1 LLLDAAA
8 LDAYRGLARL
18 RADAGDIDRAL
29 AVIARG
35 LAAAAANAMD
45 ASISPGPPRASG
57 AVSSSAAAAEPRAGA
72 MTLRSAD
79 LWVERARVLLRRDAD
94 GDATEAVGVLQQ
106 VLNLRPRDVDAGRL
120 FVAGLDRLGRRQ
132 DLVGAFV
139 SLGASLEAEGIEAGR
154 AEATLREAVRAYEGA
169 LALKPD
175 CLRAWLRLADVQL
188 ALGEPRAAVR
198 SLEAAVAIDPEQP
211 AAHVN
216 LGWARRMTGDF
227 VGGWRE
233 SVWHYRAGD
242 KRRFEQPAWD
252 GSPLGS
258 RTLLLWADFALGD
271 TIQDLRFLPLVRAA
285 HPQARL
291 IVECHHTLVSLL
303 DASRALLGIDAVIA
317 TKAPLPAFD
326 LQLPLRRVQEQ
337 FVLDVDAIPAATPYI
352 TVDPARA
359 VRWRQRVEGL
369 TTPGGQRRIG
379 IVWAGEQT
387 RIDARI
393 KSAALADF
401 APLAAFHRQ
410 GLRLFSLQ
418 AGPHVDELIAPPR
431 GLRVARLLEEAG
443 DVAETAAAMR
453 ALDLVITVDTMT
465 AHLAGALGVPVWV
478 LTAHAPAW
486 WLWHVLPPDSAD
498 GTTRSR
504 WYPSMRLFQQT
515 RAGDWAGVMQ
525 QVCEVLGT
533 DQA

>member
-1 LLLDAAA
+1 
-8 LDAYRGLARL
+8 
-18 RADAGDIDRAL
+18 
-29 AVIARG
+29 
-35 LAAAAANAMD
+35 
-45 ASISPGPPRASG
+45 
-57 AVSSSAAAAEPRAGA
+57 
-72 MTLRSAD
+72 
-79 LWVERARVLLRRDAD
+79 LLRRDAD
-94 GDATEAVGVLQQ
+94 GDATEAVAVLQQ
-106 VLNLRPRDVDAGRL
+106 VLNLRPRDVEAGRL
-120 FVAGLDRLGRRQ
+120 LVSGLERLGRSG

-154 AEATLREAVRAYEGA
+154 LEPTLRESVRAYEGA
-169 LALKPD
+169 LAIKPD

-188 ALGEPRAAVR
+188 ALGEPAAAVR

-227 VGGWRE
+227 AGGWRE
-233 SVWHYRAGD
+233 SVWHYRGGD

-271 TIQDLRFLPLVRAA
+271 TIQDLRFLSLVRAA
-285 HPQARL
+285 HPHARL
-291 IVECHHTLVSLL
+291 IVECHQSLVSLVE
-303 DASRALLGIDAVIA
+303 ASRALLGIDAVIA
-317 TKAPLPAFD
+317 TKAPLPAVD
-326 LQLPLRRVQEQ
+326 LQLPLRRLQEQ
-337 FVLDVDAIPAATPYI
+337 FVLDPAAIPAATPYL

-359 VRWRQRVEGL
+359 VRWRQRVETL
-369 TTPGGQRRIG
+369 STSTSASPPATRRIG
-379 IVWAGEQT
+379 IVWAGEHT
-387 RIDARI
+387 RIDARV

-401 APLAAFHRQ
+401 APLAGFHRQ

-431 GLRVARLLEEAG
+431 GLRVARLLDEAG

-486 WLWHVLPPDSAD
+486 WLWHVLPPLLPTVLPTGGAH

-515 RAGDWAGVMQ
+515 RAGDWEGVMQ
-525 QVCEVLGT
+525 QVCAALRTEP
-533 DQA
+533 A

>member
-1 LLLDAAA
+1 
-8 LDAYRGLARL
+8 
-18 RADAGDIDRAL
+18 
-29 AVIARG
+29 
-35 LAAAAANAMD
+35 
-45 ASISPGPPRASG
+45 
-57 AVSSSAAAAEPRAGA
+57 
-72 MTLRSAD
+72 
-79 LWVERARVLLRRDAD
+79 
-94 GDATEAVGVLQQ
+94 
-106 VLNLRPRDVDAGRL
+106 
-120 FVAGLDRLGRRQ
+120 
-132 DLVGAFV
+132 
-139 SLGASLEAEGIEAGR
+139 
-154 AEATLREAVRAYEGA
+154 
-169 LALKPD
+169 
-175 CLRAWLRLADVQL
+175 
-188 ALGEPRAAVR
+188 LGEPLAAVR

-252 GSPLGS
+252 GSALGS

-285 HPQARL
+285 HPHARL
-291 IVECHHTLVSLL
+291 IVECHQSLVSLL

-326 LQLPLRRVQEQ
+326 LQLPLRRLQEQ
-337 FVLDVDAIPAATPYI
+337 FVLDPDAIPAATPYI

-359 VRWRQRVEGL
+359 VRWRQRVETL
-369 TTPGGQRRIG
+369 SASASASSSSSASATATPTMRRTIG

-387 RIDARI
+387 RVDARV

-410 GLRLFSLQ
+410 GQGQGLRLFSLQ
-418 AGPHVDELIAPPR
+418 AGPQVDELIAPPR
-431 GLRVARLLEEAG
+431 GLRVTRLLDESG

-453 ALDLVITVDTMT
+453 ALDLIITVDTMT

-486 WLWHVLPPDSAD
+486 WLWHVLPPLLPTGGAH

-515 RAGDWAGVMQ
+515 RAGDWEGVMQ
-525 QVCEVLGT
+525 QVCAVLRNEP
-533 DQA
+533 A